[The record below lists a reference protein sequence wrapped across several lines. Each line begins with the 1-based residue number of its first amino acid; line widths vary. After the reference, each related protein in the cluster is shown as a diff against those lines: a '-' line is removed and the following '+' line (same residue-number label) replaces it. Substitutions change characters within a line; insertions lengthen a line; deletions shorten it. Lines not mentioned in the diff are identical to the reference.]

1 MKARQSQKA
10 LEHLIADAGLTI
22 DLLSVAQGFALMFD
36 FYRRQRA
43 GDCPPDD
50 DGDMLL
56 FQWGTNDS
64 GGGTFFEL
72 DLTRQFIIGDAEDE
86 NIWQPSL
93 TFKFLPS
100 GELNKL
106 GSGNEWCPDPDPRD
120 VENFEGFVRGTA
132 AYQSAIAL
140 KPVTIELDYFNAG

>member
-1 MKARQSQKA
+1 MNAHQSQKA
-10 LEHLIADAGLTI
+10 LKRLIADAGLTI
-22 DLLSVAQGFALMFD
+22 DLLPVAQGFSLMLD

-56 FQWGTNDS
+56 FQWGINDW

-72 DLTRQFIIGDAEDE
+72 DLTRQFIISDSEDE
-86 NIWQPSL
+86 NIWQLSL

-100 GELNKL
+100 DELNRL
-106 GSGNEWCPDPDPRD
+106 GSGNEWCPDTDPRAVD
-120 VENFEGFVRGTA
+120 NFEGFVRGTA
-132 AYQSAIAL
+132 AYQAASAL